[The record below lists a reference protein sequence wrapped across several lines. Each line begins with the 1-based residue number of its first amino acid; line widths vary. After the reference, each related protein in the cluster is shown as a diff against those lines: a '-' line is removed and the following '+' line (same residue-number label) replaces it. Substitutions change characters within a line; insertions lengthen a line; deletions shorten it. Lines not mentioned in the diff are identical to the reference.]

1 MQNDLDKQRQYAH
14 ILAYELSRDLGGEG
28 IAEDITADL
37 LLDLLGVCGLVLQQG
52 TDAGKA
58 WLDDIINEAK

>member
-14 ILAYELSRDLGGEG
+14 ILAYELSADLDTE
-28 IAEDITADL
+28 EITANL
-37 LLDLLGVCGLVLQQG
+37 ILDLLGVCGLVLQQG

-58 WLDDIINEAK
+58 WVDDIVNEAK